1 MSISTQ
7 RILNKIGC
15 PFLSLYKG
23 VGYWYF
29 VYDAPEWNVFETK
42 SVYTSRLNDLT
53 LDMWVAD
60 GKELKKLG
68 DQKRREVSLAKFKK
82 EG

>member
-1 MSISTQ
+1 MTISTK
-7 RILNKIGC
+7 RILDKVGC

-29 VYDAPEWNVFETK
+29 VYDAPATNVFETK
-42 SVYTSRLNDLT
+42 SVYTPRLNDLT

-60 GKELKKLG
+60 GKELKAKG
-68 DQKRREVSLAKFKK
+68 DQMRRDAMRKKRED
-82 EG
+82 